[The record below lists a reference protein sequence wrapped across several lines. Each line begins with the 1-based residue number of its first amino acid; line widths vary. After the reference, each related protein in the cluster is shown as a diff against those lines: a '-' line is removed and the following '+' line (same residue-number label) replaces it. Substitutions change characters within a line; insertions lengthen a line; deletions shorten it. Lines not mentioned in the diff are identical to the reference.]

1 MIEDP
6 RKRTPFVDDAGV
18 AFFANILRSNTF
30 LVLTLLVLLLF
41 LLFLLVCALPV
52 AFFDVVPP
60 KTDARE
66 AILETD
72 FFKPR
77 VVLVG
82 IPVKPPYAEVDD
94 FNLMCLLLPCFFS
107 LPTVGHFLDGFD
119 EAVVVVLFAAAR
131 LNKFFFRSATLG
143 PEDNVFDN
151 ATCDGRGFLGGGCF
165 FVSEDNVFDNATCD
179 GRGFLGGGCFFVSCN
194 ATCDGRGFLGGGC
207 FFFSCNATCDGRGFL
222 GGGDDLLL

>member
-1 MIEDP
+1 MTEDP
-6 RKRTPFVDDAGV
+6 RKRTPFVDDAGA

-30 LVLTLLVLLLF
+30 LVVLLLVLLLV
-41 LLFLLVCALPV
+41 LLFLLVYALPV
-52 AFFDVVPP
+52 AFFDAVPP
-60 KTDARE
+60 KTVARE

-77 VVLVG
+77 VVFFG

-94 FNLMCLLLPCFFS
+94 FNLVCLLLLCFVS

-119 EAVVVVLFAAAR
+119 EAVVFVLFAAAR

-165 FVSEDNVFDNATCD
+165 FFASNA
-179 GRGFLGGGCFFVSCN
+179 V
-194 ATCDGRGFLGGGC
+194 A
-207 FFFSCNATCDGRGFL
+207 DGRGFL
-222 GGGDDLLL
+222 GGGDDLLLL